1 MNPEQQTVA
10 SWVINAVQLGVMGL
24 VAFFAKNAFTDFKE
38 TLQAVAAKVDELG
51 ATVAKGDGD
60 RRVSEAKHEA
70 LEKRVEKLERLVEE
84 LSEGVA
90 R

>member
-1 MNPEQQTVA
+1 MNPDQQTVA
-10 SWVINAVQLGVMGL
+10 SWVVNAVQLGVMGL
-24 VAFFAKNAFTDFKE
+24 VAFFAKNAFTDFKV
-38 TLQAVAAKVDELG
+38 TLEAVAGKVDALG
-51 ATVAKGDGD
+51 ATVSKADGD

-84 LSEGVA
+84 LSEGIA